1 VLKGYNNSILI
12 SVIIGAAAMN
22 LREEIIKSLNN
33 LSEEDLE
40 GVLEYINFIQEPEEV
55 EPAEDELA
63 AIARGE
69 EEYRRGEFVRWRDI
83 KKEMNL

>member
-1 VLKGYNNSILI
+1 
-12 SVIIGAAAMN
+12 MN

-55 EPAEDELA
+55 EATEDEIA

-69 EEYRRGEFVRWRDI
+69 EEYRRGEFVSWRDI
-83 KKEMNL
+83 KKEINF